1 MTPLMQRRGRTR
13 LAALALAATT
23 LATGAAQLPALATSA
38 SPVLSSPSIVTP
50 GDAVAALSDIDS
62 TGAALPSL
70 TQRRAADALHATVR
84 WNTFGT
90 PASIYSPSGS
100 LGRASSSN
108 PVQAARNWL
117 GQHSSVLG
125 ISANQLSSLELVNSQ
140 KFAQSSARAVLFQ
153 QKFGGLAPANGSLVT
168 VGVANGNI
176 VYVSSSLTRTTAS
189 PVQATLTP
197 LQGWIKAAASVGRA
211 ADLALVSPVTK
222 ALGWSRFSVPG
233 FAQQQLAR
241 TRALAFAD
249 GSVRPVI
256 QADVVDA
263 QGGQA
268 LGYTVLVDAVTG
280 KVLWRHNVVDNEGDI
295 VTDNNSFSFS
305 GAITATDCGPKHP
318 FTLTDNNT
326 HQIVVVAGE
335 AVTSNDIVIKLWSPL
350 NQLLASG
357 DTGTSPEALTYTSAL
372 IPAGTYSAQ
381 VCPFDSPTVPFSA
394 PGDYA
399 GTIIVSDQGA
409 PSGPSAPFPPKWRYF
424 VANPTI
430 NFSASNTPTNSVI
443 GCWVKVA
450 GCTAP
455 TALSNIAA
463 AGPWDTIAGSG
474 APTFTTLGNA
484 ANTHEAWGNPLAP
497 GGTAQ
502 APTSST
508 REYTEAFTDAWNN
521 SKCDPSE
528 LHPAGNDIN
537 ASVGNLFVSHN
548 RMHDWSYYLGFT
560 EANYNLQTNN
570 LGRNPDPAAQN
581 DAEIGNA
588 QAGAL
593 SGGQPSLLG
602 RDNANQITE
611 QDGTPGIT
619 NQYLFQPIAGAF
631 YAPCIDGALDMGIV
645 GHEYT
650 HAISNRMIGG
660 PNDSIT
666 SNQGGAMGESWS
678 DLDAME
684 YQFANDYRMGSESP
698 YVLAGYAT
706 GNTVAGIRDFPINK
720 DPLNYS
726 DVGFDTTGP
735 EVHADGEIWNGT
747 QWSVRQALVNKWN
760 AKFPYA
766 NKALQKACG
775 SASPTSSPL
784 PSTRC
789 PGNRRWIQLVFD
801 SFLLQQGATS
811 MLDARDAMLAA
822 DQMRYH
828 GANQAVMWKAFATRG
843 MGAGAKTPN
852 ADSDKVKPSFASPKA
867 KNATITFKAPAGS
880 NIFVGNYEAR
890 VDPIADTK
898 ASTKTLGAKAKFVPG
913 TYKML
918 LQAPGRGLKRFT
930 MTVKAGQIRTVTV
943 QAPVNLASLK
953 SGAKVLGSTAGSLNV
968 DWLFDDT
975 EATNWGGVNGGQN
988 VDASHPFVS
997 VDLAGGVRTVHRVQV
1012 SAYLRPPPAT
1022 ATDGLPVLV
1031 GGVDDPDSGSR
1042 FTALRQFGID
1052 ACVSNCASANAKW
1065 VRIFTSKANAFPGVR
1080 PRPVSPN
1087 LTLRSFD
1094 VKDVKASALRL
1105 VVLENQCTG
1114 YAGYAGEQ
1122 DNDAVNDT
1130 DCKSASDRGQF
1141 VHVAEF
1147 QVF

>member
-1 MTPLMQRRGRTR
+1 MTAYSKRSGPTL

-23 LATGAAQLPALATSA
+23 VVTAAAQLPALATA
-38 SPVLSSPSIVTP
+38 SPLTPVLGVVTP
-50 GDAVAALSDIDS
+50 GDPVAALTDIDT
-62 TGAALPSL
+62 TGVALPSL
-70 TQRRAADALHATVR
+70 VQRRAADALHATVR
-84 WNTFGT
+84 WNDFGT
-90 PASIYSPSGS
+90 PASIFSPGGS
-100 LGRASSSN
+100 LGRASSVN
-108 PVQAARNWL
+108 PVTAARAWL
-117 GQHSSVLG
+117 GRHRDVLG
-125 ISANQLSSLELVNSQ
+125 LSTSQLSHLELVSNQ
-140 KFAQSSARAVLFQ
+140 KLAQSPARAVLFRQ
-153 QKFGGLAPANGSLVT
+153 TFGGLAPANGSLVT
-168 VGVANGNI
+168 VGVAEGKI
-176 VYVSSSLTRTTAS
+176 VYVSSSLTRTTAT

-197 LQGWIKAAASVGRA
+197 VQGWLKAAASVGRA
-211 ADLALVSPVTK
+211 ADLAGLSPVTK

-249 GSVRPVI
+249 GTVRPVI
-256 QADVVDA
+256 QANVVDA
-263 QGGQA
+263 AGGAA

-280 KVLWRHNVVDNEGDI
+280 EVLWRHNVVDNEGD
-295 VTDNNSFSFS
+295 VATANDAFSFS
-305 GAITATDCGPKHP
+305 GAITASDCGPLHP
-318 FTLTDNNT
+318 FTLADANT

-335 AVTSNDIVIKLWSPL
+335 AVTTNDIVVKLFSPL
-350 NQLLASG
+350 NQLLASS
-357 DTGTSPEALTYTSAL
+357 DTATSPEALTYTSAL
-372 IPAGTYSAQ
+372 IPAGTYNVQ

-399 GTIIVSDQGA
+399 GTIVVSDQEA
-409 PSGPSAPFPPKWRYF
+409 PTGPTAPFPPRWRYF
-424 VANPTI
+424 LANPTI
-430 NFSASNTPTNSVI
+430 DFSATHTPGNSVV
-443 GCWVKVA
+443 GCWVKAA

-463 AGPWDTIAGSG
+463 AGPWDTILGV
-474 APTFTTLGNA
+474 PTFTTLGNA
-484 ANTHEAWGNPLAP
+484 ANTHEAWANPLAP
-497 GGTAQ
+497 GGLAQ
-502 APTSST
+502 APISPT
-508 REYTEAFTDAWNN
+508 RDYTEAFTDAWNN
-521 SKCDPSE
+521 SRCDPTQ
-528 LHPAGNDIN
+528 LVPTGNDIN

-560 EANYNLQTNN
+560 EANYNLQNSN
-570 LGRNPDPAAQN
+570 LGRNPDPMAEH

-602 RDNANQITE
+602 RDNANQIAL
-611 QDGTPGIT
+611 QDGVPGIT
-619 NQYLFQPIAGAF
+619 NQYLFQPVAGAF
-631 YAPCIDGALDMGIV
+631 YAPCVDGALDMGIV

-660 PNDSIT
+660 PDDGIT

-684 YQFANDYRMGSESP
+684 YQFANDYPMGAKSP

-706 GNTVAGIRDFPINK
+706 GNTIAGIRDFPINK
-720 DPLNYS
+720 NPLNYS

-760 AKFPYA
+760 AAFPYSD
-766 NKALQKACG
+766 KALQKACG
-775 SASPTSSPL
+775 SATSTSSPL
-784 PSTRC
+784 PSTSC
-789 PGNRRWIQLVFD
+789 PGNRRWIQLIFD

-828 GANQAVMWKAFATRG
+828 GANQTVMWKAFATRG
-843 MGAGAKTPN
+843 MGAGARTPN
-852 ADSDKVKPSFASPKA
+852 ADSDQVKPSFASPKA
-867 KNATITFKAPAGS
+867 KNATVTFKAPAGS
-880 NIFVGNYEAR
+880 RIFVGTYEAR
-890 VDPIADTK
+890 VDPVADTL
-898 ASTKTLGAKAKFVPG
+898 ASTKTLGAKAKFVAG
-913 TYKML
+913 TYRML
-918 LQAPGRGLKRFT
+918 VQTPGRGLHRFT
-930 MTVKAGQIRTVTV
+930 MTVKAGQVRTITV

-968 DWLFDDT
+968 NWLFDDT
-975 EATNWGGVNGGQN
+975 EATNWGGVNGGKN
-988 VDASHPFVS
+988 VDESHPFVS
-997 VDLAGGVRTVHRVQV
+997 VDLAGGVRTVHSVQV
-1012 SAYLRPPPAT
+1012 SAYLRPPPPGP
-1022 ATDGLPVLV
+1022 TDGLPVLV
-1031 GGVDDPDSGSR
+1031 GGADDPDSGSR
-1042 FTALRQFGID
+1042 FTALRRFAID
-1052 ACVSNCASANAKW
+1052 ACVRNCSGGNATW
-1065 VRIFTSKANAFPGVR
+1065 VRIFTSSANAFPGLR

-1094 VKDVKASALRL
+1094 VKDTRAAALRL

-1122 DNDAVNDT
+1122 DNDPLNDT